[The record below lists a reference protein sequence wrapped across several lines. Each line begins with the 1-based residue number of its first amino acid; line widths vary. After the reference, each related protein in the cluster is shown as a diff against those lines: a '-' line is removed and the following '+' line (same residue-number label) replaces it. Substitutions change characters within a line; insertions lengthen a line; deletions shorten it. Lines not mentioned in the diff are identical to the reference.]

1 MVSIAPAHHHCLAN
15 IVNWAWV
22 SCCFQLSFCIVGC
35 RFYGTL
41 SLTVGIEFL
50 REDGGGG
57 EEVGGAKAPLPAAP
71 SPSLKIEQEP
81 LMLL

>member
-1 MVSIAPAHHHCLAN
+1 MVLIAPAHHHCLAN

-50 REDGGGG
+50 REDWGEGG
-57 EEVGGAKAPLPAAP
+57 EVGGAKAPPPAAP
-71 SPSLKIEQEP
+71 SPSLKIKQEP